1 MKSTPADSTE
11 RTRFVLNLALDHFE
25 QSQRLEN
32 SGDLEDARYEL
43 AMAQEYADM
52 WWYRIESKQPGE
64 D

>member
-1 MKSTPADSTE
+1 M
-11 RTRFVLNLALDHFE
+11 LNLALDHFE

-52 WWYRIESKQPGE
+52 WWYRIESKQRGE